1 MNIWLWEDPSISF
14 PSSDGSR
21 GSNISGSGNLAHLAP
36 FQAPSSLLI
45 NGEQNFRGHPL
56 LNSSFDTEMGLES
69 EDSTIANV
77 DGLKRQRTNS
87 TLSSGVSDNSDSS
100 EATLSESTGLAKEQA
115 RRAQ

>member
-45 NGEQNFRGHPL
+45 NGHPL